1 MSVHGVARG
10 GAGSHRQ
17 KMIFGKLNL
26 SFKESA
32 AAPSSEKA
40 AAVSA
45 ASKIM
50 GELSSTAPVAVPRTT
65 PPRGAGTP
73 TSVTATVA
81 NAEPEKASRKRKR
94 APEPA
99 TDKQLAFLRKLILT
113 RKWEPKGES
122 SMTVG
127 DKNFRVN
134 PRNPKPS
141 KAAARRVIDALMQ
154 AEELEFPRE
163 AFLDSTRHGK
173 RYINGALE
181 DDCNNY
187 VRNSSLQGKTVSVYS
202 PEKGEHVDVVLVG
215 RIKDKNLMEHWVWEY
230 PHEQEERLAA
240 MRAPEKEEEVPHGTE
255 TGVADGDDGT
265 SVNREDNSGDS
276 ESKKE
281 AKEAPKATA
290 KQVAFIE
297 RLMDKQAHLEG
308 GFMLYPKTPE
318 EIRNLSRKQAS
329 LVIDSLLG
337 NY

>member
-10 GAGSHRQ
+10 GAGSHRR
-17 KMIFGKLNL
+17 KMIFGNLNL
-26 SFKESA
+26 SFKEST

-40 AAVSA
+40 SAAAA

-50 GELSSTAPVAVPRTT
+50 GELSSAAPVAMPLTA
-65 PPRGAGTP
+65 PPRGTGTP
-73 TSVTATVA
+73 AAAVA
-81 NAEPEKASRKRKR
+81 DTEPTKAPKKRKR

-127 DKNFRVN
+127 GKNFHVN
-134 PRNPKPS
+134 PNDPKPS
-141 KAAARRVIDALMQ
+141 KATARRVIDALMQ
-154 AEELEFPRE
+154 AEELELPRE
-163 AFLDSTRHGK
+163 AFLDSTRYGK

-187 VRNSSLQGKTVSVYS
+187 VRNTSLQGKTVSVYS

-230 PHEQEERLAA
+230 PHEQEERLAT
-240 MRAPEKEEEVPHGTE
+240 MRTSEKKEGASHDDE
-255 TGVADGDDGT
+255 TGATDGGT
-265 SVNREDNSGDS
+265 DTNEEGDS
-276 ESKKE
+276 SGNENKKE

-308 GFMLYPKTPE
+308 GFMSYPKTPE

-329 LVIDSLLG
+329 LVIESLLG

>member
-1 MSVHGVARG
+1 MSVRGVAYG
-10 GAGSHRQ
+10 GARSKRR
-17 KMIFGKLNL
+17 KMIFGNVNLNY
-26 SFKESA
+26 EEPHSA
-32 AAPSSEKA
+32 SPGNEKA
-40 AAVSA
+40 ASA
-45 ASKIM
+45 ATASSIM
-50 GELSSTAPVAVPRTT
+50 GELSSAAPVAMPLTA
-65 PPRGAGTP
+65 PPRGTGTP
-73 TSVTATVA
+73 AAAVA
-81 NAEPEKASRKRKR
+81 DTEPTKVPKKRKR

-134 PRNPKPS
+134 PHDPKPS
-141 KAAARRVIDALMQ
+141 KATARRVIDALMQ
-154 AEELEFPRE
+154 AEELELPRE
-163 AFLDSTRHGK
+163 AFLDSTRYGK

-187 VRNSSLQGKTVSVYS
+187 VRNTSLQGTTVSVYS

-215 RIKDKNLMEHWVWEY
+215 LIKDKKLIEHWVWEY
-230 PHEQEERLAA
+230 PHEQEEQLAA

-255 TGVADGDDGT
+255 TGVADGDAGA
-265 SVNREDNSGDS
+265 SANEEDNSGDG
-276 ESKKE
+276 ENKKE

-308 GFMLYPKTPE
+308 GFMSYPKTPE

>member
-1 MSVHGVARG
+1 MGVRGVAHG
-10 GAGSHRQ
+10 GARSKRR
-17 KMIFGKLNL
+17 KMIFGNVNLNY
-26 SFKESA
+26 EEPHSA
-32 AAPSSEKA
+32 SPDNEKA
-40 AAVSA
+40 ASA
-45 ASKIM
+45 ATASSIM
-50 GELSSTAPVAVPRTT
+50 GELSSTPAAPRRVT
-65 PPRGAGTP
+65 PPRNAAAP
-73 TSVTATVA
+73 ESTAA
-81 NAEPEKASRKRKR
+81 DAEPAKALKKRKR

-99 TDKQLAFLRKLILT
+99 TDKQLTFLRKLILT

-134 PRNPKPS
+134 PNDPKPS
-141 KAAARRVIDALMQ
+141 KATARRVIDALMQ
-154 AEELEFPRE
+154 AEELELPRE
-163 AFLDSTRHGK
+163 AFLDSTRYGK

-187 VRNSSLQGKTVSVYS
+187 VRNISLQGKTVSVYS

-215 RIKDKNLMEHWVWEY
+215 LIKDKKLIEHWVWEY
-230 PHEQEERLAA
+230 PHEQEEQLDA
-240 MRAPEKEEEVPHGTE
+240 MRTSEKEESASHGTE
-255 TGVADGDDGT
+255 TGATDGST
-265 SVNREDNSGDS
+265 STNEEGDSGDS
-276 ESKKE
+276 ENKKE

-297 RLMDKQAHLEG
+297 RLMGKQAHLEG
-308 GFMLYPKTPE
+308 GFMSYPKTPE

>member
-1 MSVHGVARG
+1 MSVRGVAYG
-10 GAGSHRQ
+10 GARSKRR
-17 KMIFGKLNL
+17 KMIFGNVNLNY
-26 SFKESA
+26 EEPHA
-32 AAPSSEKA
+32 ASPDNEKA
-40 AAVSA
+40 ASA
-45 ASKIM
+45 ATASSIM
-50 GELSSTAPVAVPRTT
+50 GELSSAAPVAMPRTASSQN
-65 PPRGAGTP
+65 AGTTAVVDDTRP
-73 TSVTATVA
+73 T
-81 NAEPEKASRKRKR
+81 KAPKKRKR

-134 PRNPKPS
+134 PNDPKPS
-141 KAAARRVIDALMQ
+141 KATARRVIDALMQ
-154 AEELEFPRE
+154 AEELELPRE
-163 AFLDSTRHGK
+163 AFLDSTRYGK

-187 VRNSSLQGKTVSVYS
+187 VRNTSLQGKTVSVYS

-215 RIKDKNLMEHWVWEY
+215 LIKDKKLIEHWVWEY

-240 MRAPEKEEEVPHGTE
+240 MRASEKEEGASHGTE
-255 TGVADGDDGT
+255 TGVADGGT
-265 SVNREDNSGDS
+265 GTNEEGDSGDG
-276 ESKKE
+276 ENEKE

-308 GFMLYPKTPE
+308 GFMSYPKTPE

-329 LVIDSLLG
+329 LVIESLLG

>member
-10 GAGSHRQ
+10 GAGSHRR

-26 SFKESA
+26 SFKEST

-40 AAVSA
+40 AAAAA

-50 GELSSTAPVAVPRTT
+50 GELSSAAPVAMPLTA
-65 PPRGAGTP
+65 PPRGTGTP
-73 TSVTATVA
+73 AAAVA
-81 NAEPEKASRKRKR
+81 DTEPTKVPKKRKR

-134 PRNPKPS
+134 PHDPKPS
-141 KAAARRVIDALMQ
+141 KATARRVIDALMQ
-154 AEELEFPRE
+154 AEELELPRE
-163 AFLDSTRHGK
+163 AFLDSTRYSK

-187 VRNSSLQGKTVSVYS
+187 VRNTSLQGTTVSVYS

-215 RIKDKNLMEHWVWEY
+215 LIKDKKLIEHWVWEY
-230 PHEQEERLAA
+230 PHEQKERIAA
-240 MRAPEKEEEVPHGTE
+240 MRAPVKEEGASHGTE
-255 TGVADGDDGT
+255 TGATDGGTGTNEEDD
-265 SVNREDNSGDS
+265 SGDG
-276 ESKKE
+276 ENEKE
-281 AKEAPKATA
+281 VKEAPKATA

-308 GFMLYPKTPE
+308 GFMSYPKTPE